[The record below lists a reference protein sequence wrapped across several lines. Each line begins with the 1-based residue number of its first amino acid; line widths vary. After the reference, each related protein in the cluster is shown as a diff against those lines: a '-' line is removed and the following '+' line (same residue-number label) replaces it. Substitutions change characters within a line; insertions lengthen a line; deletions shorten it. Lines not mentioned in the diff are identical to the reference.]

1 MIVVKLTGN
10 WKEVI
15 FMSASLTMPLSAM
28 FAERVTPFVVEG
40 SYDDR
45 SQKFQGLWNSS
56 SNATRTH
63 CATDTG
69 GHNDVD
75 QDDDQD

>member
-1 MIVVKLTGN
+1 
-10 WKEVI
+10 
-15 FMSASLTMPLSAM
+15 M
-28 FAERVTPFVVEG
+28 FAERVIPFVVEG

-45 SQKFQGLWNSS
+45 SQKFQGLCNSS